1 MSLKYGNAN
10 MNRRKL
16 PGVACATKRLVNG
29 AIRKYFYAWRG
40 GPLLAADNGTPLQPN
55 DPQFFVAYTRA
66 HEERKKPP
74 AGNLFS
80 LIAAFKCSTEFTSLA
95 EKTQKDYRRY
105 LKAIEEE
112 FGGMPLAVVQDRRAR
127 GKFKEWRDDMA
138 HNPRK
143 ADYAWTVLARVLAVA
158 KDRGLITVN
167 VCERGGRLYEA
178 DRADKIWLPGH
189 IKAFCDVASPE
200 LQFALLMALWTGQR
214 QGALIGITWQ
224 QYDGTHIRL
233 QPNKQR
239 RHKKKKRIVI
249 PVGAPLKAALD
260 ARRPEKADGPILR
273 NSFGEAWT
281 GDGFRASWGK
291 AFDRAK
297 LGDADLHFHD
307 LRGTAVTRLALSG
320 CTTPQIA
327 AITGHSPRD
336 VDEILKAHYLG
347 GQADLAEQAIV
358 KLVATFGI
366 SDGSL
371 CAG

>member
-1 MSLKYGNAN
+1 

-16 PGVACATKRLVNG
+16 PGVATAIKRLADG
-29 AIRKYFYAWRG
+29 SKRKYYYAWRG
-40 GPLLAADNGTPLQPN
+40 GPMLKAEDGTPLLPN
-55 DPQFFVAYTRA
+55 DPLFHVAYARA

-80 LIAAFKCSTEFTSLA
+80 LIAAFKTSTEFTGRA

-105 LKAIEEE
+105 LKLIEEE
-112 FGGMPLAVVQDRRAR
+112 FGTMPLGVVQDRRAR

-138 HNPRK
+138 ANPRK

-158 KDRGLITVN
+158 KDRGLIAVN

-178 DRADKIWLPGH
+178 DRAEKIWLPEH
-189 IKAFCDVASPE
+189 IKAFCEVGSTE

-214 QGALIGITWQ
+214 QGTLIEIAWS
-224 QYDGTHIRL
+224 QYDGAHIRL
-233 QPNKQR
+233 APNKQR
-239 RHKKKKRIVI
+239 RGKKKKRIVI
-249 PVGAPLKAALD
+249 HVGAPLKAALD

-273 NSFGEAWT
+273 NSYGEPWT
-281 GDGFRASWGK
+281 SDGFRASWGK
-291 AFDRAK
+291 AFDKAK

-320 CTTPQIA
+320 CSTPQIA

-347 GQADLAEQAIV
+347 GQAELAEQAIA
-358 KLVATFGI
+358 KLVATY
-366 SDGSL
+366 D
-371 CAG
+371 